1 MRVSGAGAAIF
12 PLTAHNSFR
21 NLIII
26 IIIIIIIIKNEK
38 IEWHYARTLQR
49 HFT

>member
-26 IIIIIIIIKNEK
+26 IIIIIIKNEK